1 MVGSRLRPPIDP
13 LLLSTVLIRTF
24 NGEAGLTNATGF
36 LFTRAGRLF
45 LVTSGHVLFD
55 EPSAH
60 FPSHLTLELHT
71 NAENLAEVAE
81 VRLPLYRNGLSLWRQ
96 ATDDAGQV
104 DVATLELDRTRLP
117 ATALYRP
124 FSEHQLLDSGD
135 AIEVGSS
142 LLVIGYPL
150 GFHDP
155 LHRTPV
161 ARHGIVASPFGLRFQ
176 GKGYF
181 LVDARTH
188 RGSSGAPVVMRAT
201 GGHEADF
208 PWILLGVHSS
218 RLDDRSRD
226 AELDEALGLNCA
238 WYADVLLSLTQSP

>member
-1 MVGSRLRPPIDP
+1 MDGSRLRPPIDP

-24 NGEAGLTNATGF
+24 NGDAGLTNATGF
-36 LFTRAGRLF
+36 LFARGGQLF

-71 NAENLAEVAE
+71 NAENLAEVAQ

-96 ATDDAGQV
+96 AADDAGPV
-104 DVATLELDRTRLP
+104 DVASLELDRAVLP

-124 FSEHQLLDSGD
+124 FSEQQLLNRGD

-161 ARHGIVASPFGLRFQ
+161 VRHGIVASPFGLRFQ

-188 RGSSGAPVVMRAT
+188 RGSSGSPVVMRAT
-201 GGHEADF
+201 GGHESDF

-218 RLDDRSRD
+218 RLDDGSRD

-238 WYADVLLSLTQSP
+238 WYADVLLSLTRPS